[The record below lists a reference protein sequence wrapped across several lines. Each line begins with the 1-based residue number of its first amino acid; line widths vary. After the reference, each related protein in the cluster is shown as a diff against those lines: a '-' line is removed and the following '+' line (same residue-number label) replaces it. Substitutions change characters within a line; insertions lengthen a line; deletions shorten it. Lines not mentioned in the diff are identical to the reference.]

1 MGKPWVSNSGLKKC
15 KPEPVAGCGVRPA
28 TIINQENQKC
38 KPFFVSAENTHQK
51 IISAVSERRTN
62 MLLLAVA
69 PSQAA
74 IPRQAEV
81 SQTPWSENGQR
92 RFSFESRRS
101 SDEMM
106 SKPLYEAHGGT
117 MGEFEKRGCAKKSRA
132 PRFGPLKKALR
143 EGRRLERSCLPRR
156 RALGSIF
163 AGSVACGT
171 ICAMCAGHGLGHAL
185 SDAGAAVGMG
195 LWGTKG

>member
-1 MGKPWVSNSGLKKC
+1 
-15 KPEPVAGCGVRPA
+15 
-28 TIINQENQKC
+28 
-38 KPFFVSAENTHQK
+38 
-51 IISAVSERRTN
+51 

-163 AGSVACGT
+163 AGSFACGT
-171 ICAMCAGHGLGHAL
+171 ICAMCAGARARSRSQRCGCSSGN
-185 SDAGAAVGMG
+185 GIVGNEG
-195 LWGTKG
+195 IDTEW